1 MAENNKRK
9 RFIINVL
16 YWVIIAALAYAAFK
30 YFIPLIWPFFL
41 AFIFAWILRPAIRL
55 LTAKCHVKY
64 KLSVTICLIVF
75 FALLGGIIVGLSAR
89 IIAWATDAISAL
101 PGLYASTIKPGLGN
115 LAVQIEDL
123 AKRLSPNIY
132 ALVST
137 AFPDFISSIGAAV
150 TDISMK
156 AVSAITG
163 WVTKVPRRLLST
175 LICVIATIF
184 MTASFPRMTAFLMRQ
199 LPSRRRLF
207 VRETADSL
215 KAVVLEYG
223 KSYSIIM
230 GITFAEILVGL
241 FCIGQQNALLIALA
255 IALFDIFPIVGS
267 GMILLPWAVIMMLT
281 NELAKGIGLLSL
293 YIIVVV
299 VRQIMEPKIVG
310 RHVGL
315 HPLVTLMAMF
325 IGTKLF
331 GGVGLFGLPIACAI
345 IKSLNDG
352 GVIHFIKKDQPTQP
366 PEPQPEQENI
376 E

>member
-16 YWVIIAALAYAAFK
+16 YWVLITALVYVGFK

-41 AFIFAWILRPAIRL
+41 AFIFAWILRPLIRL

-89 IIAWATDAISAL
+89 IISLATDAIGAV

-115 LAVQIEDL
+115 LASQLEGL
-123 AKRLSPNIY
+123 AKRLSPDLY
-132 ALVST
+132 SLLST
-137 AFPDFISSIGAAV
+137 AFPDFISSIGTAV
-150 TDISMK
+150 TDLSMK
-156 AVSAITG
+156 AVSALTG
-163 WVTKVPRRLLST
+163 WVTKVPRRLLNT
-175 LICVIATIF
+175 LICVIATVF
-184 MTASFPRMTAFLMRQ
+184 MTASFPRITAFLMRQ
-199 LPSRRRLF
+199 LPRRRQLF

-215 KAVVLEYG
+215 KSVILEYG
-223 KSYSIIM
+223 KSYGIIM
-230 GITFAEILVGL
+230 GITFAEIFAGL
-241 FCIGQQNALLIALA
+241 LFIGQKNALLIAVA
-255 IALFDIFPIVGS
+255 IAAFDIFPIVGA
-267 GMILLPWAVIMMLT
+267 GMILLPWAIVTMFT
-281 NELAKGIGLLSL
+281 GAVAKGVGLLAL

-299 VRQIMEPKIVG
+299 VRQIIEPKIVG

-325 IGTKLF
+325 VGTKLF
-331 GGVGLFGLPIACAI
+331 GGIGLFGLPIACAI

-352 GVIHFIKKDQPTQP
+352 GIIHLIKKEQLPEP
-366 PEPQPEQENI
+366 PEPEQENA